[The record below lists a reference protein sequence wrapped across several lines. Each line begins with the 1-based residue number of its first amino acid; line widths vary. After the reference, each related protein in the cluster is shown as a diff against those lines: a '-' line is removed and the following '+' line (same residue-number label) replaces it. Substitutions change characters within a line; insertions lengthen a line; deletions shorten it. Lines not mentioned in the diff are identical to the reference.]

1 MHRYFSRVPLHT
13 RRHTLAPNRT
23 TSKRIGRLYNGE
35 PAAWLR
41 LVDRWSPRLY
51 SYIVYNAV
59 SEAEAQKLIYL
70 IFAEAIQTIVGSLR
84 IANLTVLVFSIAH
97 HHILHQRRRHTNPM
111 LPPQPA
117 AAAVAA
123 KEETQ
128 KADFLHTF
136 YQFAPEVQ
144 QILLLRYLCGVS
156 LPEIAQIVGQP
167 EATLTKTIAGAAR
180 YLH

>member
-1 MHRYFSRVPLHT
+1 MHRYFSRVPLPT
-13 RRHTLAPNRT
+13 RRHPLAPNPT

-41 LVDRWSPRLY
+41 LVERWSPRLY

-84 IANLTVLVFSIAH
+84 VANLTVLVFSIAH

-111 LPPQPA
+111 LPAQPA
-117 AAAVAA
+117 ASAVAE
-123 KEETQ
+123 EETQ
-128 KADFLHTF
+128 KTNFLHTF

-167 EATLTKTIAGAAR
+167 EAALTKTIAGAAR